1 MLHNNV
7 FVVIWQKLLM
17 KQKPSY
23 KAKIL
28 RRINQEATKLL
39 TDVLT
44 RCSIPP
50 QGNND

>member
-1 MLHNNV
+1 MLRHNV

-23 KAKIL
+23 RAKIL
-28 RRINQEATKLL
+28 RRINQKATELL

-50 QGNND
+50 QGDND